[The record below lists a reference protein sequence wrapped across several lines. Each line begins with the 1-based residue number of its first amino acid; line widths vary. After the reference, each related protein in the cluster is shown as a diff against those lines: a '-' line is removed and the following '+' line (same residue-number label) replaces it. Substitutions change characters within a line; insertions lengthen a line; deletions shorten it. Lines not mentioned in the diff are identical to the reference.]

1 MTKLSDPALSVRQK
15 LAAPAFVRIPHFVRI
30 RFADFWIMSCHGR
43 DPYLVRPGD
52 ARTQM
57 AILTQQ
63 NVWTRVARGKFCTEK
78 F

>member
-30 RFADFWIMSCHGR
+30 RFARFFIMSLYER
-43 DPYLVRPGD
+43 YPYLIRPGVSQ
-52 ARTQM
+52 TQM